1 MQVIPEVAMELVSTR
16 TGEVNRLHKVLED
29 AGVKLATVATDVMGV
44 SGREMMRALIDG
56 VTDPQVLADL
66 ARARLR
72 TKLPQLR
79 KALTARFGEHHAFL
93 LARMLAHVEALEA
106 DIDVLSERI
115 AELVESHQVWLF
127 TTRLDVP
134 RHEQRLGIRD
144 PRFQTRRQGP
154 RLLAR
159 TYSEVL

>member
-1 MQVIPEVAMELVSTR
+1 MELVSTR

-44 SGREMMRALIDG
+44 SGREMIRALIDG

-79 KALTARFGEHHAFL
+79 KALAARFGEHHAFL

-115 AELVESHQVWLF
+115 AELVGPGPVVWGSR
-127 TTRLDVP
+127 TR
-134 RHEQRLGIRD
+134 
-144 PRFQTRRQGP
+144 P
-154 RLLAR
+154 RLLISGFRPPTR
-159 TYSEVL
+159 TG